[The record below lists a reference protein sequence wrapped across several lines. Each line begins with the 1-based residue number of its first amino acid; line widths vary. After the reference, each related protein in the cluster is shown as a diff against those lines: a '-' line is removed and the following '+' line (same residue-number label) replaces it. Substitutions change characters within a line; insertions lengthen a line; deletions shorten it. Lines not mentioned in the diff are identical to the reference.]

1 MPQLCDKHIAC
12 NDGFEMKN
20 SISGFCFKWVLSRE
34 NNAACGYY
42 CVFCFRRI
50 NLNHPGS
57 VNLYIL
63 VEDTWKKKGQ
73 IIVQITALNDFLN
86 SVSSVSV

>member
-1 MPQLCDKHIAC
+1 MASKLVTYCC
-12 NDGFEMKN
+12 FGFGMKN
-20 SISGFCFKWVLSRE
+20 SVSGFYYKCVLSRQ

-42 CVFCFRRI
+42 CVFFFGRI
-50 NLNHPGS
+50 NLKHPGS
-57 VNLYIL
+57 VNLFIP
-63 VEDTWKKKGQ
+63 VQDTWEQKGQ

>member
-1 MPQLCDKHIAC
+1 MASKLVTYCC
-12 NDGFEMKN
+12 FGFEMKN
-20 SISGFCFKWVLSRE
+20 SVSGFYYKWVLSRQ
-34 NNAACGYY
+34 NDPACGYY

-50 NLNHPGS
+50 NLKHPGS

>member
-1 MPQLCDKHIAC
+1 MASKLVTYCC
-12 NDGFEMKN
+12 FGFGMEN
-20 SISGFCFKWVLSRE
+20 SVSGFYYKCVLSRQ

-42 CVFCFRRI
+42 CVLCFGRI
-50 NLNHPGS
+50 NLKHPGS
-57 VNLYIL
+57 VNLFIP
-63 VEDTWKKKGQ
+63 VQDTWKQKGQ